1 MELHPDLSAILEDQF
16 DFACRLHAVRSL
28 APLAA
33 SMADDGEINGTA
45 LLADEEDLAASEVTA
60 DDAIGI
66 FTERFA
72 QAARAGAIRASAI
85 FFHGYDSGEPPVLP
99 AQDEDEANCIVALL
113 DHRDGQAVYGVIGY
127 ARGADGEWVYAAP
140 RFGFKRP
147 LIFPA
152 S

>member
-1 MELHPDLSAILEDQF
+1 MELHPDLSAILEDHF

-45 LLADEEDLAASEVTA
+45 LLADEEEPAASDVTA

-66 FTERFA
+66 FTEKFV

-140 RFGFKRP
+140 RFGLKRR
-147 LIFPA
+147 LVFPA